1 MIQTKCLFNL
11 RWSGQN
17 NKKNETNK
25 MPNDNKKSR
34 QKANKSFSIFSV
46 VIFTIQMTDEFST
59 AMCWRVS
66 CYSRCGMFESPHS
79 FKRKQNSAALCV
91 RFRSSW
97 RRLFGLQSPWR
108 WSTSQLPT
116 PWPMCPTSISSGSGL
131 PVSWS
136 LQTTRPRSTSLLKL
150 QKSVNVFIN
159 LLCLSSIKLQSS
171 DALTL

>member
-1 MIQTKCLFNL
+1 MPDQKTMWTRCLGGFSVMWLTKILISLVKKGFSAQKRPNL
-11 RWSGQN
+11 AFL
-17 NKKNETNK
+17 
-25 MPNDNKKSR
+25 DNKKSR

-91 RFRSSW
+91 RFRSPW

-136 LQTTRPRSTSLLKL
+136 LQTTRPRSTSWLKL
-150 QKSVNVFIN
+150 
-159 LLCLSSIKLQSS
+159 
-171 DALTL
+171 